1 MSLLFSENIKLKNNI
16 IAYDAY
22 QFGKTKSKNMKDSV
36 ISRSQMMTLIYL
48 IDMEMEVL
56 LSGRQFSST

>member
-48 IDMEMEVL
+48 IDM
-56 LSGRQFSST
+56 